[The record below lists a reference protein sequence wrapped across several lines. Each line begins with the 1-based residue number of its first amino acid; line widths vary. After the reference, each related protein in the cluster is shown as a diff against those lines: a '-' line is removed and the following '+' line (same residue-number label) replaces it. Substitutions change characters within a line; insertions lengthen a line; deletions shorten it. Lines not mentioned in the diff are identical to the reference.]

1 MKRWIRW
8 WLSKKQE
15 ENDLAE
21 ELRAHMKI
29 EERQRVEAG
38 ESPGEAARAARRV
51 FGNAARIQED
61 IRETWGWSA
70 IERSFE
76 DLRYG
81 LRMLRKTPAWTS
93 VICLTLAL
101 GIGLSTV
108 IFSVVYSVMLQPLPY
123 PEPDRI
129 MALWPSARKTGY
141 ARFSV
146 SAALWLH

>member
-8 WLSKKQE
+8 WLSRKQE

-61 IRETWGWSA
+61 IRETWDGPLSN
-70 IERSFE
+70 
-76 DLRYG
+76 
-81 LRMLRKTPAWTS
+81 
-93 VICLTLAL
+93 
-101 GIGLSTV
+101 GLS
-108 IFSVVYSVMLQPLPY
+108 
-123 PEPDRI
+123 RI
-129 MALWPSARKTGY
+129 CATACECCARLRPGRRLSA
-141 ARFSV
+141 
-146 SAALWLH
+146 